1 MYVDLVHLDV
11 FKSAAALLTE
21 GEKRKESE
29 FLFLRQ
35 AICFFSVSQVVSL
48 QNVDVFLPPPS
59 LFIVKDTVQGRS
71 LLLGLKS
78 TPHNVYNF
86 SV

>member
-1 MYVDLVHLDV
+1 MYVHLDV
-11 FKSAAALLTE
+11 FKSVAALLTE
-21 GEKRKESE
+21 GEKRKESD

-59 LFIVKDTVQGRS
+59 LFLLKDTVQGRS

>member
-1 MYVDLVHLDV
+1 MDLVHLDV

-21 GEKRKESE
+21 GEKRRELE
-29 FLFLRQ
+29 FQFLRQ
-35 AICFFSVSQVVSL
+35 SICFFSVSQIVCL
-48 QNVDVFLPPPS
+48 QNVVVFLHPPS
-59 LFIVKDTVQGRS
+59 LFILKDTVQGRS